1 MDKLYIVIPAYN
13 EEVNIQKTIQQWYPI
28 IEKHNGGGASK
39 MVVVN
44 DGSTDVYKRQSVGD
58 AVFDSHC

>member
-44 DGSTDVYKRQSVGD
+44 DGSRFCADFQNPCP
-58 AVFDSHC
+58 F